1 METFT
6 REEFRV
12 LLLQAVERTR
22 SLAEQDVVEPL
33 PPDTLLVLSAFGQG
47 RRALSVDEVLA
58 YLYKDGT
65 FPRVVVV
72 GLWGVVDGRT
82 LVAVLPSGHPYTH
95 DRALTW
101 NQPPEMGPF
110 NCVGLM
116 LRGAVWKRPRPL
128 TRQDLEDS
136 AASWAQQRMS

>member
-47 RRALSVDEVLA
+47 RRALSVDEVL
-58 YLYKDGT
+58 
-65 FPRVVVV
+65 PRVVVV

>member
-1 METFT
+1 MKTFT
-6 REEFRV
+6 HEEFRL

-22 SLAEQDVVEPL
+22 SLAERDLAEPL
-33 PPDTLLVLSAFGQG
+33 PQDTLLVLSAFGQG
-47 RRALSVDEVLA
+47 RRALPVDEVLA
-58 YLYKDGT
+58 YLFKDSR

-72 GLWGVVDGRT
+72 GLWGIVDGQA
-82 LVAVLPSGHPYTH
+82 LVALLPSGHPYIY

-101 NQPPEMGPF
+101 SQPPEMGPF

-116 LRGAVWKRPRPL
+116 LRPSVWKRPRPL
-128 TRQDLEDS
+128 ARQDLEDA

>member
-6 REEFRV
+6 HDEFRV

-22 SLAEQDVVEPL
+22 RLAERDLAEPL

-47 RRALSVDEVLA
+47 RRTLAVDEVLA
-58 YLYKDGT
+58 YLFRDGT

-72 GLWGVVDGRT
+72 GLWGMVDGQA
-82 LVAVLPSGHPYTH
+82 LVALLPSGHPYTH

-101 NQPPEMGPF
+101 NQPPELGPF

-116 LRGAVWKRPRPL
+116 LRGTVWERPRPL

-136 AASWAQQRMS
+136 AAAWAQQRVS